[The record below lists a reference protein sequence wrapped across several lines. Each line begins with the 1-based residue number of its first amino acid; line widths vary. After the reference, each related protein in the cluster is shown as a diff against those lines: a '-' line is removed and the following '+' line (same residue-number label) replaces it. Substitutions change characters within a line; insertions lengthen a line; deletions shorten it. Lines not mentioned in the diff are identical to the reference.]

1 MQKLKDPSFVD
12 RSFFDWCHPC
22 ADGANLK
29 RGAVKGT
36 TLADMT
42 QKSNEGYCPK
52 NPTTL
57 AGAVRKLNE
66 GYVPESTRRHC
77 DIVGDR
83 HHYRDVANMIT
94 AVREGSPSPSG
105 ARLFP
110 T

>member
-1 MQKLKDPSFVD
+1 VD
-12 RSFFDWCHPC
+12 RSFFVGCHPC
-22 ADGANLK
+22 ADGVNFK

-42 QKSNEGYCPK
+42 QKSNEGYPPK

-57 AGAVRKLNE
+57 ACEARKLNE
-66 GYVPESTRRHC
+66 GYVPESTRRHR

-94 AVREGSPSPSG
+94 AVREGSPAPSG
-105 ARLFP
+105 AKLFP
-110 T
+110 SNV